1 MPASGPSARC
11 CGRAPGRGPAARSR
25 VTLADTDLTRH
36 LPRPQEALSGEARMV
51 DVATPVSFGGFTRA
65 AVDQFAPQLRAL
77 GLEPRQAVS
86 AGGRVTAGMG
96 PPSALKPGSMIS
108 VQLMTGDMSI
118 AADGTVTHIDG
129 SRIYAFGHRFLS
141 VGDTALPFARAEVVT
156 LLPVLS
162 TSFKISTPREM
173 MGTISE
179 DRNTAILGE
188 MGRAAPMA
196 PLSVKVSRGGAQQD
210 SYTMQMVPDRFLSP
224 LLVQMAV
231 YSAIDATERT
241 VGASSFR
248 LTGVVEFEGG
258 AAPLKLD
265 NIYAADN
272 GSAMMVSLSTAIPIA
287 YVLQSGFQGVQMKR
301 VALEIESFPEKK
313 QLQIDQV
320 SVARPYVRPGEKVQ
334 LTAVLAGENGV
345 EVARKVEYEVPIG
358 ATPGP
363 LCFTVADGNTTNLA
377 EFRQFIANP
386 PRSVA
391 QLMGLVNNL
400 RPNNK
405 AYVRVWRPDP
415 VVSARRRGSAQPA
428 ALGRHDSGGH
438 AGLHRRHQPDAQFE
452 TRGASDRRGRYDGH
466 RLEDRPSGSEGMKSG
481 HTALRLCGAV
491 VACALGAQASGTAA
505 WEMNT
510 WSDFIRGR
518 FQGVSLSR
526 DGRLTLAPRLE
537 TVWSSDQPV
546 VWSVVRAP
554 DGTLYAGT
562 GHRGRVYRIDAAGKS
577 AVLWT
582 AEQPEVF
589 ALALDRKGALYA
601 AGSPDGKVY
610 RIENGK
616 AAEYFAPQAR
626 YVWSLAMAPDGALFV
641 GTGDQGRI
649 YRVTGAG
656 AGRAVV
662 RHRPVPRDEP
672 RAGQPGP
679 AAGGH
684 RAERNPLP
692 DHGQG

>member
-1 MPASGPSARC
+1 MPAVLALAFSLSAQTSFFPLADLKPGMRGVGKTVFAGDKIDDFQVEILGVLENIGPKQSLILARLSGGPLERTGVLQGMSGSPVYIDGKLLGAVAMAFPYSKEPIAGIRPIAEMLRQ
-11 CGRAPGRGPAARSR
+11 GGAAGPGTRSR

-36 LPRPQEALSGEARMV
+36 LPRRQEALSGEARMV
-51 DVATPVSFGGFTRA
+51 DVATPVSFGGFTRET
-65 AVDQFAPQLRAL
+65 VDQFAPQLRAL

-86 AGGRVTAGMG
+86 AGGRVPSGMG
-96 PPSALKPGSMIS
+96 APSALKPGSMIS

-118 AADGTVTHIDG
+118 AADGTVTHVDR

-162 TSFKISTPREM
+162 TSFKISTPKEM

-188 MGRAAPMA
+188 LGRAAPMA
-196 PLSVKVSRGGAQQD
+196 PLSVKVSRGGVQQD
-210 SYTMQMVPDRFLSP
+210 SYTMRMVPDRFLSP

-231 YSAIDATERT
+231 YSSIDATERT

-248 LTGVVEFEGG
+248 LTGVVEFDGG

-287 YVLQSGFQGVQMKR
+287 YVLQSGFQAVQMKR

-334 LTAVLAGENGV
+334 LMAVLAGENGV

-363 LCFTVADGNTTNLA
+363 LCFTVADGNTTNLT

-415 VVSARRRGSAQPA
+415 AFQ
-428 ALGRHDSGGH
+428 L
-438 AGLHRRHQPDAQFE
+438 E
-452 TRGASDRRGRYDGH
+452 GAD
-466 RLEDRPSGSEGMKSG
+466 LPSPPPS
-481 HTALRLCGAV
+481 
-491 VACALGAQASGTAA
+491 VAMIL
-505 WEMNT
+505 
-510 WSDFIRGR
+510 
-518 FQGVSLSR
+518 
-526 DGRLTLAPRLE
+526 
-537 TVWSSDQPV
+537 
-546 VWSVVRAP
+546 
-554 DGTLYAGT
+554 AGT
-562 GHRGRVYRIDAAGKS
+562 QGSTGAIGQTRNSKLAELQIAAG
-577 AVLWT
+577 
-582 AEQPEVF
+582 
-589 ALALDRKGALYA
+589 D
-601 AGSPDGKVY
+601 
-610 RIENGK
+610 
-616 AAEYFAPQAR
+616 
-626 YVWSLAMAPDGALFV
+626 MM
-641 GTGDQGRI
+641 
-649 YRVTGAG
+649 VTGSKTIQ
-656 AGRAVV
+656 VEV
-662 RHRPVPRDEP
+662 KE
-672 RAGQPGP
+672 
-679 AAGGH
+679 
-684 RAERNPLP
+684 
-692 DHGQG
+692 